1 MDSRNKKSEQI
12 EMNPDV
18 SYCTG
23 ENALE
28 ETETV
33 RPVTFPS
40 VMSIGEA
47 ARYLTIS
54 KYYLY
59 MLVKAGAVPYS
70 KLGKR
75 ILFRQQDLYD
85 WLGRNT
91 IEPTKCINCEDED
104 DFEK

>member
-1 MDSRNKKSEQI
+1 MGCAEKSEPARQI
-12 EMNPDV
+12 
-18 SYCTG
+18 
-23 ENALE
+23 
-28 ETETV
+28 
-33 RPVTFPS
+33 TFPS

-47 ARYLTIS
+47 ASYLTIS

-59 MLVKAGAVPYS
+59 MLVKAQAVPYS

-91 IEPTKCINCEDED
+91 IEPTNCINCEDED